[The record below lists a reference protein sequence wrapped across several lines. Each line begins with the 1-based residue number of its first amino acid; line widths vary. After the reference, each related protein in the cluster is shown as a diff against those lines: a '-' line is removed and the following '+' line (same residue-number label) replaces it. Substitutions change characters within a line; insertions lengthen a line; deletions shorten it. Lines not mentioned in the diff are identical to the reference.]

1 MARLDGGWLLT
12 RFPAIEP
19 YDHGVL
25 SVGGGQHVYW
35 ETCGNP
41 DGKPA
46 VVLHGGPGAGCTP
59 GMRRYFDPGAFR
71 IVLLD
76 QRGAG
81 RSTPRV
87 ELDTD
92 LHSNTT
98 DHLIADL
105 ERLRTE
111 LGIER
116 WLVWGFSWGTTLAL
130 AYAQTHPQRVSE
142 LVLGSVALTRA
153 ADIHWLYHETGRFF
167 PEAWARFRDGV
178 PEHERDGDLVAAYY
192 RLLHGNTTRDARRCA
207 AQHWCDWED
216 AVQSSDAGWAPNPRY
231 AEPAF
236 RMTFARVVTHY
247 FQHRA
252 WLRDNQLLAEA
263 NCLAGIPGVIVHGR
277 FDLGGPPQSAWQL
290 AQTWPEAE
298 LHLVDTGH
306 GGGDEMTLRIIE
318 ATNRFAS
325 AH

>member
-1 MARLDGGWLLT
+1 LT

-25 SVGGGQHVYW
+25 SVGDGQHVYW

-41 DGKPA
+41 AGKPA

-87 ELDTD
+87 EHDTD
-92 LHSNTT
+92 LDTNTT
-98 DHLIADL
+98 DRLIADL
-105 ERLRTE
+105 ERLRAE

-130 AYAQTHPQRVSE
+130 AYAQSHPERVSE

-153 ADIHWLYHETGRFF
+153 ADIHWLYHETARFF
-167 PEAWARFRDGV
+167 PEQWARFRDGV
-178 PEHERDGDLVAAYY
+178 PEQERDGDLVAAYY
-192 RLLHGNTTRDARRCA
+192 RLLHENADAATRRCA

-216 AVQSSDAGWAPNPRY
+216 AVQSLEASWVPNPRY
-231 AEPAF
+231 SEPAF

-263 NCLAGIPGVIVHGR
+263 NRLAGIPGVIVHGR
-277 FDLGGPPQSAWQL
+277 FDLGGPPDAAWQL
-290 AQTWPEAE
+290 AHVWPEAE

-306 GGGDEMTLRIIE
+306 GGGDGMTSRIIE

-325 AH
+325 AR